1 MSFQWSDLPPISRD
15 SAASTNAA
23 REILIRSYLPTDYPR
38 AIRLHRDG
46 RLTGTPNPLDQGA
59 DLGQIEEMYLKRPQD
74 HFWIAEVHGEVMA
87 MIGVR
92 EEEPQI
98 AHVRRLRVDPTCED
112 SLRGELARILI
123 RKAAEHA
130 REHELL
136 KLVLHAPID
145 DEEAA
150 AFLHQLGFEFNRAK
164 ELDGRHLLEFYLN
177 FYERLPQPPGDAT
190 LH

>member
-1 MSFQWSDLPPISRD
+1 MSFQWSELPSTSPDRL
-15 SAASTNAA
+15 ASTNAA
-23 REILIRSYLPTDYPR
+23 RDILIRSYLPSDYPR
-38 AIRLHRDG
+38 AIRLHREG
-46 RLTGTPNPLDQGA
+46 RLTGAPGPRGLGEDF
-59 DLGQIEEMYLKRPQD
+59 GQIEEIYLKRPQD

-87 MIGVR
+87 MVGVR

-98 AHVRRLRVDPTCED
+98 AHVRRLRVDPSCD
-112 SLRGELARILI
+112 DLLRSELAHILI

-136 KLVLHAPID
+136 KLVLHAPIN

-177 FYERLPQPPGDAT
+177 FYERIEPPPGRGS